1 MRQGDVEGAVVE
13 SEQLTIAGGQ
23 VDDLYL
29 PRVAVLARAR
39 DRGEEPRRR
48 HAWRER
54 PDIGGAS
61 ERVEAG
67 RGDDDDHRRDG
78 QREGQAPHQLPV
90 QRMR

>member
-1 MRQGDVEGAVVE
+1 MCVAERGPARRDRR
-13 SEQLTIAGGQ
+13 LDAGLVQ
-23 VDDLYL
+23 RDHV
-29 PRVAVLARAR
+29 RVALHDVRVARAR